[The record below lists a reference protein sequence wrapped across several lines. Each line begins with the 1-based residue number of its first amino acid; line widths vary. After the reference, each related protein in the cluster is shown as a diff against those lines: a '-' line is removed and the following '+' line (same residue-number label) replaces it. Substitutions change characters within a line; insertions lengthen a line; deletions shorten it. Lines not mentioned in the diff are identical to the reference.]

1 MGRVPPS
8 VLVREEL
15 ERLLAGGVD
24 RQTNIVS
31 ALVDTVTRLV
41 VQELLEGEQ
50 ADALGGRGRYER
62 RGGEGGLRK
71 GYERGRLRTAEGAID
86 VRIPQIEEP
95 VGPFARRSCRSSRAT
110 PTSWNA
116 WSRRCT
122 RGVCPPATSRTPSA
136 TPPGSA
142 HLPLRGLRDHRPA
155 LGGLRGVLRPR
166 PLGGRSGVPLPRRHR
181 APRGAI

>member
-62 RGGEGGLRK
+62 RGGEGGLRN

-86 VRIPQIEEP
+86 VRIPQIRGAGEP
-95 VGPFARRSCRSSRAT
+95 FRSSLMSFLRGQLRRLGTPGHGDVRQGPVHPRRRGRLPRRHRGAT
-110 PTSWNA
+110 
-116 WSRRCT
+116 
-122 RGVCPPATSRTPSA
+122 
-136 TPPGSA
+136 
-142 HLPLRGLRDHRPA
+142 HLPLGGLGDHRPA
-155 LGGLRGVLRPR
+155 VGGLRGVLRPR
-166 PLGGRSGVPLPRRHR
+166 PLGDRSGVPLPRRR
-181 APRGAI
+181 PSGG